1 MEVIMNVSSIVVK
14 TLPQYIENVV
24 AAVKESPICDY
35 HIHDEKGNIIIT
47 IEGEGVG
54 EEIEKLT
61 QIQEWDHIL
70 SAEMMYSYTEDEL
83 DQERDKLEVQGS
95 QTPQWLNDENA
106 TKEDI
111 VYNGDLKKVF
121 PK

>member
-1 MEVIMNVSSIVVK
+1 MNVSSIVVK

-24 AAVKESPICDY
+24 TAVKESPICDY

-47 IEGEGVG
+47 IEGKGVG

-61 QIQEWDHIL
+61 QIQEWPHIL

-106 TKEDI
+106 TKDDI